1 MDLFVDP
8 TRPRALSRSLYDQ
21 IRAAIGS
28 GRLLP
33 GERLPSSR
41 RLADDLGVA
50 RQTIATVYGRLA
62 AEGHVVG
69 RGAAGT
75 FVADEIDVETAGAE
89 GRRSP
94 RGRGA
99 PPTVL
104 EPRVGLPAPLVASET
119 PRFDLRSGSPDLALF
134 PHVRR
139 GAERRW
145 PSPPGADGVRRSR
158 GLPELRRALARRLAC
173 TRGVIAD
180 PEQIVVTTG
189 AQAAI
194 DLTIRL
200 LTRPGDVVAV
210 EEPGYPPVR
219 RLIESLDRRVALVPV
234 DADGIRPDLVPAD
247 ARLVYTTLASV
258 AHGGDA
264 DGRPSPRA
272 AGARRPPPVGDRRG
286 RLRLRTPSQRP
297 PARAAPP
304 ARHDGSGGLRGR
316 IFSKTLA
323 RRSGSAVPWLP
334 LVARHPTSSLRAAT
348 DVQPSD
354 LAARDPPPRHLRRPR
369 PGHLRRTR
377 KIYARRH
384 EQVADCGT
392 HERRRAPDGLGDRS
406 RRSARGRPP
415 ARHHRSRARRAPR
428 RARRPT
434 GAIAL
439 PGAAARPRRCR
450 DRLRQRRRRAARR
463 GTRFVERAP
472 PASGP
477 GDRRAVVE
485 FAGRRLHHAE
495 RQPRRVA
502 HHRPVGEPVHKA

>member
-134 PHVRR
+134 PHVPWRR
-139 GAERRW
+139 AALAAAHRAPTGYGDHA
-145 PSPPGADGVRRSR
+145 
-158 GLPELRRALARRLAC
+158 GLPELRRALARRLAR

-194 DLTIRL
+194 DLTIRIKEHDVLTPLEQAAEFEAL
-200 LTRPGDVVAV
+200 LLANETMCYRDERGRKYFVTFDGESLADTRVMREDATFG
-210 EEPGYPPVR
+210 
-219 RLIESLDRRVALVPV
+219 LIEEAYDEGYHVLD
-234 DADGIRPDLVPAD
+234 
-247 ARLVYTTLASV
+247 
-258 AHGGDA
+258 
-264 DGRPSPRA
+264 
-272 AGARRPPPVGDRRG
+272 
-286 RLRLRTPSQRP
+286 
-297 PARAAPP
+297 
-304 ARHDGSGGLRGR
+304 
-316 IFSKTLA
+316 
-323 RRSGSAVPWLP
+323 
-334 LVARHPTSSLRAAT
+334 T
-348 DVQPSD
+348 DFEV
-354 LAARDPPPRHLRRPR
+354 L
-369 PGHLRRTR
+369 
-377 KIYARRH
+377 
-384 EQVADCGT
+384 E
-392 HERRRAPDGLGDRS
+392 
-406 RRSARGRPP
+406 
-415 ARHHRSRARRAPR
+415 
-428 RARRPT
+428 
-434 GAIAL
+434 
-439 PGAAARPRRCR
+439 
-450 DRLRQRRRRAARR
+450 
-463 GTRFVERAP
+463 
-472 PASGP
+472 
-477 GDRRAVVE
+477 
-485 FAGRRLHHAE
+485 
-495 RQPRRVA
+495 
-502 HHRPVGEPVHKA
+502 

>member
-134 PHVRR
+134 PHVPWRR
-139 GAERRW
+139 AALAAAHRAPTGYGDHA
-145 PSPPGADGVRRSR
+145 
-158 GLPELRRALARRLAC
+158 GLPELRRALARRLAR

-247 ARLVYTTLASV
+247 ARLVYTT
-258 AHGGDA
+258 
-264 DGRPSPRA
+264 PSHQSPTGA
-272 AGARRPPPVGDRRG
+272 TLTVARRRALLAHADRHRQAIVEDDYDSEHRHSDRPLEPLHLLDTTG
-286 RLRLRTPSQRP
+286 RVVYVAT
-297 PARAAPP
+297 
-304 ARHDGSGGLRGR
+304 
-316 IFSKTLA
+316 FSKTLA
-323 RRSGSAVPWLP
+323 PSIRLGCAVFP
-334 LVARHPTSSLRAAT
+334 LVVAPHAVALRAAT

-354 LAARDPPPRHLRRPR
+354 LVQLAIHHLVTSGDLDR
-369 PGHLRRTR
+369 HLRRTR

-384 EQVADCGT
+384 EQVADWVA
-392 HERRRAPDGLGDRS
+392 RMSADGHLTAWATDHAGLHVAVRLHGITE
-406 RRSARGRPP
+406 A
-415 ARHHRSRARRAPR
+415 
-428 RARRPT
+428 
-434 GAIAL
+434 AL
-439 PGAAARPRRCR
+439 AARLDVLGVRLGSYR
-450 DRLRQRRRRAARR
+450 DTWVQPPDHEGAVIGFGNADAERLDEAL
-463 GTRFVERAP
+463 GLVERALT
-472 PASGP
+472 GV
-477 GDRRAVVE
+477 RA
-485 FAGRRLHHAE
+485 R
-495 RQPRRVA
+495 
-502 HHRPVGEPVHKA
+502 